1 MFRDAGIGLAVDDQ
15 VSAVPELSMMSG
27 MSPRGTST
35 ALHPPPT
42 NGSSP
47 PAERPRRSR
56 WRDPRLV
63 VGLAVVAVCALLGA
77 RFLGGA
83 SDTVPVWAVRSTL
96 QEGQPVGAADVVRR
110 EVRFADQADADRYV
124 AADADLPAGSTLR
137 RAVGAGELLPR
148 GALGSPGAASRTE
161 VPLSVDTEAVPSTV
175 RVGSTVD
182 VWVTPDRAADAK
194 PGTGRSTLVFDDVA
208 VVSTPESGT
217 SLGPTATRQVIVGV
231 GEDQE
236 GRLPTSIAAL
246 SSGTVVLTVQ
256 R

>member
-1 MFRDAGIGLAVDDQ
+1 M
-15 VSAVPELSMMSG
+15 SAVPELSMMSG

-77 RFLGGA
+77 RFLGGV

-124 AADADLPAGSTLR
+124 SADADLPAGSTLR

-148 GALGSPGAASRTE
+148 GALGSSGAASHTE